1 MGGEYEV
8 LHHTEFFARLAAEGR
23 LPVHRST
30 PTTAGAV
37 TYHDPCY
44 LARVGGVTEPPRQL
58 LQIGLPNKL
67 VEMPRRGAQTAC
79 CGAGGGRMWFDDK
92 PAERIGASRVEEALA
107 TGAATVAV
115 SCPFCLTMLTDGM
128 AGRNA
133 VIQVRDI
140 AEILAD
146 ALPHAASLDK

>member
-1 MGGEYEV
+1 
-8 LHHTEFFARLAAEGR
+8 
-23 LPVHRST
+23 
-30 PTTAGAV
+30 
-37 TYHDPCY
+37 
-44 LARVGGVTEPPRQL
+44 
-58 LQIGLPNKL
+58 
-67 VEMPRRGAQTAC
+67 
-79 CGAGGGRMWFDDK
+79 MWFDDK